1 MEEVVLKMGRVAQ
14 SFECCQIFQ
23 IIIII
28 YMVEKDDITLLETDE
43 SMEME
48 AELDLIEDQ
57 LT

>member
-1 MEEVVLKMGRVAQ
+1 MVRVAQ
-14 SFECCQIFQ
+14 YFESFKICQ

-28 YMVEKDDITLLETDE
+28 YMVEKDDLTLLETDE

>member
-1 MEEVVLKMGRVAQ
+1 MGRVAQ

>member
-28 YMVEKDDITLLETDE
+28 YMVEKDDLTLLETDE

>member
-1 MEEVVLKMGRVAQ
+1 MVRVAQ
-14 SFECCQIFQ
+14 YFESFKIFQ

-28 YMVEKDDITLLETDE
+28 YMVEKDDLTLLETDE